1 MEIPAQLYINHA
13 LTSTSSKKSRTDRHK
28 FTQSKDLPTQFCINQ
43 ELMST
48 LSFKNFINK
57 PNMVQFKQE
66 IRSIYQI

>member
-13 LTSTSSKKSRTDRHK
+13 LTSTSSKKSRTYRHK

-48 LSFKNFINK
+48 LSFKNKDLPAQVYIK
-57 PNMVQFKQE
+57 
-66 IRSIYQI
+66 RGLTSTSL